1 MADDN
6 LKDLTAAQKQTNE
19 TLLKINENIRKQLEG
34 VKEAVKEPPKDIE
47 AEKEKKAENK
57 KFLESLKG
65 ILKSAGSGMAGTGKA
80 AKDGIKK
87 MFSKYKKLIVG
98 LLGVGLIALF
108 TQLDIKQ
115 LEKFWKAFKGALEE
129 VYNVLQPIA
138 ASIATWGMKTLLP
151 ATITLFKEEWDNLTQ
166 MFDGI
171 KEQLAGWDD
180 KTGTEKFTAIL
191 GVFGEVGT
199 FVANTVD
206 ELLVWGA
213 KLLGYDGSLTKD
225 IKAKWEEWF
234 GTSEDGIVS
243 KVGGVFKS
251 IAGLFV
257 LGKIIGGTTGS
268 LLTAPLKVAIMGA
281 KGAGGLIGKLAGAMG
296 SAMPAVGTIAKGL
309 GIAGLVIAVG
319 KGIFDGYKKWEE
331 GGTVKQVW
339 EAGLS
344 GFMQAL
350 TLGMISKETGDKWA
364 KGITNFFGD
373 IYDTMFGKTQKELT
387 QKEIKELRELKSGKK
402 YNEMSQEE
410 KNAEQERLKQ
420 EQLKRRRG
428 GASSAVAKGDL
439 KGIEAEIQSVYNEM
453 DAANL
458 RKENAPGE
466 RKQTLTRLKKRLDQL
481 KADQAAIYDA
491 KKPSMPIVTPVKHDA
506 KKPSMPIVTPV
517 KIEKGQ
523 IDWGFISKKEG
534 GSKLEGYVPDPTGS
548 KSGVTIATGFDL
560 GARGPQDI
568 KGLSPE
574 LQAKLAPFLG
584 LKGEKAVVA
593 LKFRELKITAKEA
606 KEIDKMSKSG
616 ALSKLK
622 REWNANAKKMGG
634 KMFSD
639 LTSAQKTVA
648 ASVAFQYGSLSE
660 TPTFQKLAQSGNW
673 TGATKELENF
683 GDKYSTRRESEAALL
698 RNESGMMLAQA
709 QAQKTQGA
717 GGGAGG
723 STNMTQINKG
733 GDNNTYEV
741 ATSATN
747 SYVAESHA
755 K

>member
-6 LKDLTAAQKQTNE
+6 LKDLTSAQKQTNE

-47 AEKEKKAENK
+47 AEKEKKANDK
-57 KFLESLKG
+57 KFLEGLKG
-65 ILKSAGSGMAGTGKA
+65 VLKSAGGSAVGGGKGLL
-80 AKDGIKK
+80 DGVKK

-98 LLGVGLIALF
+98 LLGVGLVALF

-115 LEKFWKAFKGALEE
+115 LEKFWKAFKGALEK
-129 VYNVLQPIA
+129 VYNVLQPLA
-138 ASIATWGMKTLLP
+138 ESIATWGMKTLLP
-151 ATITLFKEEWDNLTQ
+151 ATITLFKEQWDNLTQ
-166 MFDGI
+166 MFVGI
-171 KEQLAGWDD
+171 KEQLAGWNE

-191 GVFGEVGT
+191 GVFGVIGSFAMDT
-199 FVANTVD
+199 AASILD
-206 ELLVWGA
+206 WGA
-213 KLLGYDGSLTKD
+213 KLLGYDGSLVKD

-234 GTSEDGIVS
+234 GPSKDGMVS
-243 KVGGVFKS
+243 KLGGVFKS
-251 IAGLFV
+251 MVGLFA

-281 KGAGGLIGKLAGAMG
+281 KGAGGLIGNLASAMG
-296 SAMPAVGTIAKGL
+296 GAMPAIGTIAKGL

-319 KGIFDGYKKWEE
+319 KGILDGYKKWEE
-331 GGTVKQVW
+331 GGTVKDVW
-339 EAGLS
+339 TAGLS

-350 TLGMISKETGDKWA
+350 TLGMVSKETGDKWA

-439 KGIEAEIQSVYNEM
+439 KGIEAEIESVYNEM

-466 RKQTLTRLKKRLDQL
+466 RKQTLARLKKRLDQL
-481 KADQAAIYDA
+481 KADEAAIY
-491 KKPSMPIVTPVKHDA
+491 DA

-534 GSKLEGYVPDPTGS
+534 GSRLQGYVPDPKGS

-574 LQAKLAPFLG
+574 LQAKLKPFLG
-584 LKGEKAVVA
+584 LKGMTAIQA
-593 LKFRELKITAKEA
+593 LLDRGGLKITSSEA
-606 KEIDKMSKSG
+606 KEIDKMSKGSS
-616 ALSKLK
+616 LSKLK
-622 REWNANAKKMGG
+622 SEWNKNAKKMGG
-634 KMFSD
+634 KMFED
-639 LTSAQKTVA
+639 LSSAQKTVA
-648 ASVAFQYGSLSE
+648 ASVAFQYGSLDR
-660 TPTFQKLAQSGNW
+660 TPAFRDAMQSGKW
-673 TGATKELENF
+673 DEAVAELENF
-683 GDKYSTRRESEAALL
+683 GDKYSTRRLSEAALL
-698 RNESGMMLAQA
+698 KNESGRMLTQA
-709 QAQKTQGA
+709 QRTQGA
-717 GGGAGG
+717 GGNTVGG
-723 STNMTQINKG
+723 STNFQQINKT
-733 GDNNTYEV
+733 DSTTVQTPVDPRNNQVKQNHVEKETD
-741 ATSATN
+741 
-747 SYVAESHA
+747 
-755 K
+755 

>member
-57 KFLESLKG
+57 KFLEGLKG
-65 ILKSAGSGMAGTGKA
+65 VLKSAGGSAVGGGKGLL
-80 AKDGIKK
+80 DGVKK

-98 LLGVGLIALF
+98 LLGVGLVALF

-138 ASIATWGMKTLLP
+138 ASIWKWAKETVLP
-151 ATITLFKEEWDNLTQ
+151 ATITLFKEGWDNLTK

-171 KEQLAGWDD
+171 KEQLAGWNE
-180 KTGTEKFTAIL
+180 KTGSEKFTAIL
-191 GVFGEVGT
+191 GVFGVIGSFAMDT
-199 FVANTVD
+199 AAD
-206 ELLVWGA
+206 LLNWGA
-213 KLLGYDGSLTKD
+213 NLLGYEGSLTKD

-234 GTSEDGIVS
+234 GPSEDGIVS

-257 LGKIIGGTTGS
+257 LGKIIGGTAGS

-281 KGAGGLIGKLAGAMG
+281 KGAAGLIGSLASSISGALGTGGVASMGKLLMGA
-296 SAMPAVGTIAKGL
+296 AKVSGILGL
-309 GIAGLVIAVG
+309 AYAVG
-319 KGIFDGYKKWEE
+319 KGAMAAYEE
-331 GGTVKQVW
+331 YEKGGSIKSVW
-339 EAGLS
+339 TAGIS
-344 GFMQAL
+344 EFMQVL
-350 TLGMISKETGDKWA
+350 TFGLLPEKTADKWA

-373 IYDTMFGKTQKELT
+373 VYDTMFGKTQKELT

-428 GASSAVAKGDL
+428 GAASAVAKGDL
-439 KGIEAEIQSVYNEM
+439 KGIEAEIESVYNEM

-458 RKENAPGE
+458 RKENVPGE
-466 RKQTLTRLKKRLDQL
+466 RRQTLARLKKRLDQL
-481 KADQAAIYDA
+481 KADEAAIYDA
-491 KKPSMPIVTPVKHDA
+491 QKS
-506 KKPSMPIVTPV
+506 SMPIVTPV

-574 LQAKLAPFLG
+574 LQAKLEPFLG
-584 LKGEKAVVA
+584 LKGKDAVAA
-593 LKFRELKITAKEA
+593 LKSRGLKITSAEA
-606 KEIDKMSKSG
+606 KEIDKMSKGSS
-616 ALSKLK
+616 LSKLK
-622 REWNANAKKMGG
+622 SEWNKNAKKMGG
-634 KMFSD
+634 KMFED
-639 LTSAQKTVA
+639 LSSAQKTVA
-648 ASVAFQYGSLSE
+648 ASVAFQYGSLNE
-660 TPTFQKLAQSGNW
+660 TPDFRDAMQSGKW
-673 TGATKELENF
+673 DVAVAELENF
-683 GDKYSTRRESEAALL
+683 GDKYKTRRLSEAALL
-698 RNESGMMLAQA
+698 KNESGMMLAQA

-723 STNMTQINKG
+723 STSMTQINKG
-733 GDNNTYEV
+733 GDSNTYEV

-747 SYVAESHA
+747 TQVVENHA
-755 K
+755 VDRS